1 MRHSRFYEGGKF
13 NGLWLMAQTESGG
26 KNSVLFW
33 QPFPASFELF
43 TCEVWNVVKLEN
55 VLEFLEI
62 GN

>member
-1 MRHSRFYEGGKF
+1 
-13 NGLWLMAQTESGG
+13 MAQTESGG